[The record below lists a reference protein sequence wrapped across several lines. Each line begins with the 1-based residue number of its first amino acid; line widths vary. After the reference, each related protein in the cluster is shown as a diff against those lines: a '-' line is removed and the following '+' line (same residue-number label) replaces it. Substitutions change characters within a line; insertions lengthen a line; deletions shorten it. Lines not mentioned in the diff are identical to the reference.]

1 MSVPLDLVAMEE
13 HVKTFQEATNVNASL
28 DSWAMTVKSV
38 HILHS

>member
-1 MSVPLDLVAMEE
+1 MSVPLDRVTIGED
-13 HVKTFQEATNVNASL
+13 VKTFQEATSVNASQ